1 MKLARIDVEALAQ
14 AEDIISYLFLEMGS
28 NGVQIEDINSG
39 MIRVSAYF
47 PLDDNVGE
55 RVFSLRRSIEKLQEE
70 NIDIGSPK
78 ISVKSIENADW
89 AENWKSFFK
98 PIPVGKR
105 TIVYQSWQN
114 IDEFSSRDIRIQIDP
129 GMAFGTGNHATTILS
144 LELLEKVINGNE
156 KVIDL
161 GTGSGILAISAVKLG
176 VKHVIA
182 VDIDEK
188 SVQVAKE
195 NIKINGVADKI
206 NIICAD
212 LFTAIRDKYDVIICN
227 ILTKIILPL
236 IPSIKDYL
244 SPNGSLILSGIMEN
258 ESAQIKDKL
267 YGEKFIVSEVIQKD
281 EWVAFGAKMSS
292 QKRIGE

>member
-1 MKLARIDVEALAQ
+1 MKLARIDVETLAL

-28 NGVQIEDINSG
+28 NGVQIEDIDPET
-39 MIRVSAYF
+39 IRISAYF

-55 RVFSLRRSIEKLQEE
+55 RVFKLQRSIKKLQEKD
-70 NIDIGSPK
+70 IDIGNPK
-78 ISVKSIENADW
+78 ISVKSIENEEW
-89 AENWKSFFK
+89 AENWKSFFR

-144 LELLEKVINGNE
+144 LELLEKAINGGE

-161 GTGSGILAISAVKLG
+161 GTGSGILAISSAKLG
-176 VKHVIA
+176 AKNILA

-188 SVQVAKE
+188 SVKVAKE
-195 NIKINGVADKI
+195 NAIINGVDDKI
-206 NIICAD
+206 NLICSD
-212 LFTAIRDKYDVIICN
+212 LFTAIKDKYDLIICN

-236 IPSIKDYL
+236 IPSIKDYINP
-244 SPNGSLILSGIMEN
+244 SGFLILSGIMEN
-258 ESAQIKDKL
+258 EAVQIKGKL
-267 YGEKFIVSEVIQKD
+267 DEEKFTVLETLQKD
-281 EWVAFGAKMSS
+281 EWVAFLAKAL
-292 QKRIGE
+292 